1 MPRRR
6 RYPDEPEVYADTL
19 TCLFQAEA
27 SPETERV
34 LDEAT
39 HFRAYDAWA
48 LARAHI
54 FEEWQK
60 ATDPVNLQPKA
71 PKTMRDAA
79 ALLKKHPPT
88 DIVQTEVDRLIEAI
102 EAPYGTRI
110 QKMIREAMRLS
121 DDPAR
126 QSAAVAELAKDLGLE
141 PAPPPDPLPVI
152 EIEDVHLVCWIAI
165 VPSSTGIV
173 Q

>member
-1 MPRRR
+1 
-6 RYPDEPEVYADTL
+6 
-19 TCLFQAEA
+19 
-27 SPETERV
+27 
-34 LDEAT
+34 
-39 HFRAYDAWA
+39 
-48 LARAHI
+48 
-54 FEEWQK
+54 
-60 ATDPVNLQPKA
+60 
-71 PKTMRDAA
+71 
-79 ALLKKHPPT
+79 
-88 DIVQTEVDRLIEAI
+88 
-102 EAPYGTRI
+102 
-110 QKMIREAMRLS
+110 MIREAMRLS